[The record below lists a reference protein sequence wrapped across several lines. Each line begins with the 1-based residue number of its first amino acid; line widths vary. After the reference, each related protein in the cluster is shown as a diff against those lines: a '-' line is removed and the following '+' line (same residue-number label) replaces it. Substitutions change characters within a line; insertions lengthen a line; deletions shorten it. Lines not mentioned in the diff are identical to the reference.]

1 MNLKVIPDTEF
12 LAKPPLVSVHMI
24 TYNQAVYTSGYR
36 RGLGADTTFP
46 IELVIGEDCS
56 TDGTREIVFEY
67 QRQHPDLI
75 RLVVSDSNVGASDN
89 SRRSLALCRGKY
101 IAFCEGD
108 DYWTDSYKLQKQA
121 DFLGSNPDYSLVHSD
136 FGVYVENS
144 GTYYESSYKELGFSP
159 PSGYVFEDCSKRLPL
174 GH

>member
-1 MNLKVIPDTEF
+1 MSCLRVNKESGLFNTTIVATAAKILRTSILNLKVIPDTEF

-24 TYNQAVYTSGYR
+24 TYNRALYIRQAIDGV
-36 RGLGADTTFP
+36 LAQNTTFP

-121 DFLGSNPDYSLVHSD
+121 DFLGS
-136 FGVYVENS
+136 
-144 GTYYESSYKELGFSP
+144 ES
-159 PSGYVFEDCSKRLPL
+159 RLLTCPQ
-174 GH
+174 